1 MINLKQ
7 KFKKLAVVVHMLEMM
22 QNLVI
27 SCCCFAEDDKEMYQE

>member
-22 QNLVI
+22 QNGHFMLL
-27 SCCCFAEDDKEMYQE
+27 FAEDDKEMYQE